1 MAFHRPPHLIW
12 RTKVMHMRNVL
23 PRRLGGFTLIEVMIV
38 VAIVAILSAIAFPSY
53 QESVRKSKRADARTQ
68 LLEVAQF
75 MQRFYSQNDR
85 YDQANDASGTAV
97 VLPAALTMVPRG
109 AAAGTQD
116 YTIRFQAGTLSARSF
131 TLEAVPRTGGS
142 MASDKCGTLRINNVG
157 RRTVSGESG
166 GMTAATC
173 WR

>member
-1 MAFHRPPHLIW
+1 MQID
-12 RTKVMHMRNVL
+12 T

-68 LLEVAQF
+68 LLEASQH

-85 YDQANDASGTAV
+85 YDQANDAAGTAV
-97 VLPAALTMVPRG
+97 ALPATLTTVPRG
-109 AAAGTQD
+109 AAAGTED
-116 YTIRFQAGTLSARSF
+116 YTIRFQPGTLNARAF
-131 TLEAVPRTGGS
+131 TLEAVPRAGS
-142 MASDKCGTLRINNVG
+142 TMANDKCGTLRINSVG
-157 RRTVSGESG
+157 RRTVTGESG